1 MFYPEA
7 PDIGHL
13 WVDVGLQGLGR
24 HPLVRRRLVAPA
36 PVLGHLRTMMITMMM
51 MLMMMAIVDLVR
63 VISSLGWRAWCY
75 HGHGQAE
82 VSNLVIR
89 IVIIM
94 SWWSD
99 FEEEILFLLYLDI
112 IERWGEPSGFH
123 LKWKTLG
130 NYRTMGR
137 AATTVVYGNWAAIQ
151 PKPTILQE
159 FMVTDRVG
167 LEKNMFHIA
176 AWNKFRWHPFHCL
189 KSAETFQRC
198 LRENARMASM
208 QIFLLKR
215 GIGRDWK

>member
-1 MFYPEA
+1 
-7 PDIGHL
+7 
-13 WVDVGLQGLGR
+13 
-24 HPLVRRRLVAPA
+24 
-36 PVLGHLRTMMITMMM
+36 
-51 MLMMMAIVDLVR
+51 MMAIVDLVR
-63 VISSLGWRAWCY
+63 VISSLGWRGWCY

-89 IVIIM
+89 IVIII
-94 SWWSD
+94 WWWAD
-99 FEEEILFLLYLDI
+99 FEKEFFLCLGI

-130 NYRTMGR
+130 NYRTTGR
-137 AATTVVYGNWAAIQ
+137 AATTIVYGNWAAIQ
-151 PKPTILQE
+151 PKPAILQE
-159 FMVTDRVG
+159 FMITDRVRP
-167 LEKNMFHIA
+167 EKNMFHIA